1 VTRIGASEIPTDP
14 MPVEMT
20 DIIVSLRDKKEWT
33 TASSYDELADT
44 MSRALQNIPGLT
56 AGFQYPVQ
64 MRFNELIAGARQDVV
79 CKIFGEDL
87 DTLASLAQRIAGL
100 AQGVEGVRDL
110 YVEAVTG
117 LPQIVIRYRRDQM
130 SMYGVSVA
138 DVNRLVRAAFAGDV
152 AGRIYENERRFDLV
166 VRLDEAARR
175 DIDDVRH
182 LLVPTASGTQVPL
195 YQVADVAVEE
205 GPNQIQR
212 EDAKRRIIVAFNTR
226 GRDVQSVVEEM
237 QQKTGKGLRLPAGY
251 FIRYGGQFENLMEAR
266 QRLMIAVPAALLL
279 ILTMLYF
286 AFGSLRYGLLIFSA
300 IPLSAI
306 GGILSLWL
314 RDMPFSISA
323 GVGFIALFGVAVL
336 NGIVLLSEFNR
347 LTGEEG
353 LPPMDAVLTGTR
365 NRLRPVLMTAAV
377 ASLGFLPMA
386 LSQSAGAEVQR
397 PLATVVIGGL
407 VTATLLTLFLLPG
420 LYLLFERRRRPP
432 VAAAAIF
439 LLPLLMAGQARAQPL
454 AGTPASTDRILGIA
468 ERRNPAVAN
477 NRRLDA
483 YWLELAAHPVDLPR
497 TQAGIEYGNIN
508 SFNRDTRL
516 FIGQGLQLPAVYARN
531 RDLYRA
537 GLLSNQAHSRLRM
550 HEVRHEA
557 RTLCIALMA
566 LQERDALLC
575 RLDTVYARSAAAAEL
590 RFRTGETGRLAKA
603 SSEAYAGQIRLQ
615 RSQLREDIAI
625 LQQRLS
631 LLLDTAVAWLPQ
643 PEEPRLP
650 PASLSSTDLN
660 PTHPQLAYLDAVT
673 GTRRTQVG
681 IEKSRLS
688 PDINLGYSNL
698 SIIGWQSPDGVVQKY
713 YGAGD
718 RFGIFQL
725 SMGLPLFNAAA
736 RAKIRA
742 AEVEADV
749 AALERDRTERELQG
763 RLLEARAALRKH
775 SAALEWYRG
784 QGLKEAETLEADA
797 TAGLSAGSLSYTEWA
812 LLMDQAVRIRL
823 GGLDARDAVR
833 KTLADISFITGKD

>member
-1 VTRIGASEIPTDP
+1 
-14 MPVEMT
+14 
-20 DIIVSLRDKKEWT
+20 
-33 TASSYDELADT
+33 
-44 MSRALQNIPGLT
+44 
-56 AGFQYPVQ
+56 
-64 MRFNELIAGARQDVV
+64 
-79 CKIFGEDL
+79 
-87 DTLASLAQRIAGL
+87 
-100 AQGVEGVRDL
+100 
-110 YVEAVTG
+110 
-117 LPQIVIRYRRDQM
+117 
-130 SMYGVSVA
+130 
-138 DVNRLVRAAFAGDV
+138 
-152 AGRIYENERRFDLV
+152 
-166 VRLDEAARR
+166 
-175 DIDDVRH
+175 
-182 LLVPTASGTQVPL
+182 
-195 YQVADVAVEE
+195 
-205 GPNQIQR
+205 
-212 EDAKRRIIVAFNTR
+212 
-226 GRDVQSVVEEM
+226 
-237 QQKTGKGLRLPAGY
+237 
-251 FIRYGGQFENLMEAR
+251 
-266 QRLMIAVPAALLL
+266 
-279 ILTMLYF
+279 
-286 AFGSLRYGLLIFSA
+286 
-300 IPLSAI
+300 
-306 GGILSLWL
+306 
-314 RDMPFSISA
+314 MPFSISA

-353 LPPMDAVLTGTR
+353 LPPLDAVLTGTR

-432 VAAAAIF
+432 VSTAAIF
-439 LLPLLMAGQARAQPL
+439 LLTLLFAGQADAQPL
-454 AGTPASTDRILGIA
+454 SGTTASTEQILRIA

-483 YWLELAAHPVDLPR
+483 YWQELAAHPVDLPR

-508 SFNRDTRL
+508 SFNRDTRIFL
-516 FIGQGLQLPAVYARN
+516 GQGLQLPAVYART
-531 RDLYRA
+531 RDNYRA
-537 GLLSNQAHSRLRM
+537 GLRSNQALSQLKL
-550 HEVRHEA
+550 HEVRYEA
-557 RTLCIALMA
+557 RALCHALIG
-566 LQERDALLC
+566 LQEREALLR

-615 RSQLREDIAI
+615 LGQLREDAAI
-625 LQQRLS
+625 LQQRLA
-631 LLLDTAVAWLPQ
+631 LLLDTSVAWLPQ

-698 SIIGWQSPDGVVQKY
+698 SIIGWQSPDGIAQKY

-725 SMGLPLFNAAA
+725 SMGLPLFNGAA

-797 TAGLSAGSLSYTEWA
+797 SAGLSAGSLSYAEWA

-823 GGLDARDAVR
+823 GAFEARDAVR

>member
-1 VTRIGASEIPTDP
+1 
-14 MPVEMT
+14 
-20 DIIVSLRDKKEWT
+20 
-33 TASSYDELADT
+33 
-44 MSRALQNIPGLT
+44 
-56 AGFQYPVQ
+56 
-64 MRFNELIAGARQDVV
+64 
-79 CKIFGEDL
+79 
-87 DTLASLAQRIAGL
+87 
-100 AQGVEGVRDL
+100 
-110 YVEAVTG
+110 
-117 LPQIVIRYRRDQM
+117 
-130 SMYGVSVA
+130 
-138 DVNRLVRAAFAGDV
+138 
-152 AGRIYENERRFDLV
+152 
-166 VRLDEAARR
+166 
-175 DIDDVRH
+175 
-182 LLVPTASGTQVPL
+182 
-195 YQVADVAVEE
+195 
-205 GPNQIQR
+205 
-212 EDAKRRIIVAFNTR
+212 
-226 GRDVQSVVEEM
+226 
-237 QQKTGKGLRLPAGY
+237 
-251 FIRYGGQFENLMEAR
+251 MEAR

-286 AFGSLRYGLLIFSA
+286 AFGSLQYGLLIFSA

-306 GGILSLWL
+306 GGIFSLWL

-353 LPPMDAVLTGTR
+353 LSPMDAVLTGTR

-432 VAAAAIF
+432 VATAALF
-439 LLPLLMAGQARAQPL
+439 LLPLLFAGQADAQPL
-454 AGTPASTDRILGIA
+454 TGTPASTAQILRIA

-483 YWLELAAHPVDLPR
+483 YWQELANHAFDPPR

-516 FIGQGLQLPAVYARN
+516 FLGQGLQLPAVYARA
-531 RDLYRA
+531 RDNYLA
-537 GLLSNQAHSRLRM
+537 GLRSNQALSQLKL

-557 RTLCIALMA
+557 RALCNALMG
-566 LQERDALLC
+566 LQERDALLR

-590 RFRTGETGRLAKA
+590 LFRTGETGRLAKA

-615 RSQLREDIAI
+615 RTQLREDIAI

-631 LLLDTAVAWLPQ
+631 LLLDTSVAWLPQ

-650 PASLSSTDLN
+650 AAELSAADLA
-660 PTHPQLAYLDAVT
+660 PSHPRLAYLDAVT
-673 GTRRTQVG
+673 GTRKTQVG

-718 RFGIFQL
+718 RFGIFQF
-725 SMGLPLFNAAA
+725 SMGLPIFNGAA

-742 AEVEADV
+742 AQVEADV
-749 AALERDRTERELQG
+749 AGLERDRTEKELNA
-763 RLLEARAALRKH
+763 RLQEAGAALRKH
-775 SAALEWYRG
+775 AAALEWYRG
-784 QGLKEAETLEADA
+784 QGLREAEVLEADA
-797 TAGLSAGSLSYTEWA
+797 TAGLSAGSLSYAEWA

-823 GGLDARDAVR
+823 GGLEARDAVR
-833 KTLADISFITGKD
+833 KTLADISFFTGKD